1 MNTSTEI
8 DQNQNQEEN
17 YKDNLEAAYYTM
29 IIQKLFQLE
38 NEEKDKQI
46 QILEKKIIYDRE
58 MSVMAVNLMRD
69 RMTEKLAEK
78 LAEKDEEYKK
88 LEERLKN
95 DLMAVNI
102 TRTKMAEKIED
113 LKMELNT
120 RECVADSHIR
130 HISQLLRQI
139 DVLESQKEQL
149 TLVIQKQTDIRRNKI
164 YCEECCNDHCNC
176 TC

>member
-29 IIQKLFQLE
+29 ITQKLFQLE

-46 QILEKKIIYDRE
+46 LILEKKIIYDRE
-58 MSVMAVNLMRD
+58 VSVMAVNLMCD
-69 RMTEKLAEK
+69 IMTEK
-78 LAEKDEEYKK
+78 LAEKDEEYIK

-95 DLMAVNI
+95 DLMEVNI
-102 TRTKMAEKIED
+102 TRNKMAEKMKD
-113 LKMELNT
+113 LNMELNT

-176 TC
+176 SC